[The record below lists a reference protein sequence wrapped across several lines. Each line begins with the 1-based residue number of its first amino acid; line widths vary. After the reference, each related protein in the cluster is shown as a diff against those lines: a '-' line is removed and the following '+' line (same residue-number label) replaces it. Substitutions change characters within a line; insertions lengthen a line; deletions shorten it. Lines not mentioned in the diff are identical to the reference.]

1 MNKSKKTH
9 CKSLCFFTYFV
20 ALSVGLQRR
29 FWADANAVC
38 GTWHGKVCSKVLQF
52 HNNLTQYVVLVFVLG
67 LVLCTPGQYSII
79 FVSVLL
85 LILDESTSS
94 VLSVR
99 TQWTDLELTVGQR
112 PPLPCCLRIDCKA
125 ATNIISRRENRIRS
139 VRQCCPG
146 PRSHL
151 FTPPLTF
158 LPPIQTDTLLLP
170 HHFNAIQMPTLYPG
184 VALATKF
191 SHSWRNCEIN
201 KVSLMQGR
209 THLDTGGPLRDPEPR
224 LSYSLNEHV
233 VKVSDVLMSG

>member
-139 VRQCCPG
+139 VRQRCPG

-158 LPPIQTDTLLLP
+158 LPPIQTDTLC
-170 HHFNAIQMPTLYPG
+170 FYRI
-184 VALATKF
+184 
-191 SHSWRNCEIN
+191 I
-201 KVSLMQGR
+201 LMQFKCLHS
-209 THLDTGGPLRDPEPR
+209 TPELPWQQSFPTPGETVR
-224 LSYSLNEHV
+224 SIKYP
-233 VKVSDVLMSG
+233 